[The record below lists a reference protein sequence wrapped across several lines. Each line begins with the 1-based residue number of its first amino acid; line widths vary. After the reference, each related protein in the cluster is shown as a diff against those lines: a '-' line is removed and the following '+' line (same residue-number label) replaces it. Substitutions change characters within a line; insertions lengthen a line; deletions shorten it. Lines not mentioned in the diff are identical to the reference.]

1 MSMKVPTEESK
12 QLARKAKMEKMEKG
26 IVFTMCPKCHQKIKI
41 NIFYDNGILKSISVR
56 CKCGYVF
63 GGEIY
68 D

>member
-1 MSMKVPTEESK
+1 MKVPTEESK

-26 IVFTMCPKCHQKIKI
+26 TVSTMCPKCYQKIKVD
-41 NIFYDNGILKSISVR
+41 IFYDNGILKSISVR

-63 GGEIY
+63 DGEIY

>member
-1 MSMKVPTEESK
+1 MAMKVPTEESK

-26 IVFTMCPKCHQKIKI
+26 TVSTMCPKCHQKI
-41 NIFYDNGILKSISVR
+41 NVDEVYDNGILKSISVR

-63 GGEIY
+63 DGEIY

>member
-1 MSMKVPTEESK
+1 MAMKVPTEESK

-26 IVFTMCPKCHQKIKI
+26 TVFTMCPKCHQKIKV

-56 CKCGYVF
+56 CKCGYIF
-63 GGEIY
+63 DGEIY